1 MGEILTCT
9 LKNDGEYSYLS
20 YVIYSWIVSVV
31 LKGFKRKKQF
41 LVDER
46 HLESRDVKLKMITH
60 SPRSTVVKKTE
71 LNANACQSA
80 FIIPGVRCTEETQ
93 TSEYSLSFLHP
104 RLMMYGVDPIL
115 HQIFPAVYFIL

>member
-1 MGEILTCT
+1 M
-9 LKNDGEYSYLS
+9 
-20 YVIYSWIVSVV
+20 V
-31 LKGFKRKKQF
+31 LKGFKSKKQF

-46 HLESRDVKLKMITH
+46 YLERRDVKLKVITH

-71 LNANACQSA
+71 QNANACQSA

-93 TSEYSLSFLHP
+93 TSKYSLSFLDP

>member
-1 MGEILTCT
+1 M
-9 LKNDGEYSYLS
+9 
-20 YVIYSWIVSVV
+20 SVV
-31 LKGFKRKKQF
+31 LKGFKSKEQF

-46 HLESRDVKLKMITH
+46 YLESRDVKLKMITH
-60 SPRSTVVKKTE
+60 SPRSTVMKKTE

-80 FIIPGVRCTEETQ
+80 FIIPGLRCTAETQ
-93 TSEYSLSFLHP
+93 TSEYSLSFLDP

>member
-1 MGEILTCT
+1 MT
-9 LKNDGEYSYLS
+9 
-20 YVIYSWIVSVV
+20 VVS
-31 LKGFKRKKQF
+31 KGFKSKKQF
-41 LVDER
+41 LVDEWY
-46 HLESRDVKLKMITH
+46 LESRDVKLKMITH

-80 FIIPGVRCTEETQ
+80 FIIPGVRCTEVTQ
-93 TSEYSLSFLHP
+93 TSEYSLSFLDP

>member
-1 MGEILTCT
+1 M
-9 LKNDGEYSYLS
+9 
-20 YVIYSWIVSVV
+20 SVV
-31 LKGFKRKKQF
+31 LKGFKSKKQF

-46 HLESRDVKLKMITH
+46 YLESRDVKLKMITH

-93 TSEYSLSFLHP
+93 TSESSLSFLDP